1 MPCSP
6 RLDMT
11 AISRAIDGA
20 REVVR
25 SFGNQPLTTAET
37 SYLLQRHHVQ
47 VFLEDLPEKH
57 PAMLSPIA
65 FRGTRALS
73 LGAHVP
79 LLQRRLVM
87 LHESGHLYTGTAE
100 FGVTYDNDDWRSPH
114 EQLADAFAAVA
125 LVPTSLVDYELDAR
139 IWVRDAED
147 AIAGH
152 LLGWAEG
159 LWSFARAVYAAQNRL
174 RIRARLAV

>member
-1 MPCSP
+1 MARSP
-6 RLDMT
+6 QLDLKAM
-11 AISRAIDGA
+11 SRAIGGA
-20 REVVR
+20 RDVVR
-25 SFGNQPLTTAET
+25 SFGIQPLTTAET
-37 SYLLQRHHVQ
+37 SYLLQRHHVE

-100 FGVTYDNDDWRSPH
+100 LGVTYDSDDWRSPH

-125 LVPTSLVDYELDAR
+125 LVPTSLVDYELDTR

-152 LLGWAEG
+152 LMEWAEG
-159 LWSFARAVYAAQNRL
+159 LWDSGRALLAAQNRL
-174 RIRARLAV
+174 LIRGNLRV